1 MHDNVLNTC
10 ELLLRTLKKSR
21 GTKDRGGGRGDRE
34 TEAGEDPGKWCHSG
48 KQLRSRVRL
57 AEEEF

>member
-34 TEAGEDPGKWCHSG
+34 TEAGED
-48 KQLRSRVRL
+48 RSTSYGR
-57 AEEEF
+57 EEWDDE